1 MHRHYYI
8 SDDLDDLKAAEN
20 EFYDS
25 GFSKPQL
32 HVLSEQDSELV
43 KHQLNEVDSLSKSD
57 LIHGGTIGAIIGAV
71 ISMSILGFG
80 AFSGAATFTDW
91 IPFLFL
97 SCITFGFCV
106 WEGGLFGIQV
116 KNVEFRRFE
125 EVLKNGMHVLLI
137 DISEEQ
143 RSALEAVIRR
153 HPKLNYAGVGSA
165 RPSWLIRGQNN
176 FNSIVQTLP

>member
-8 SDDLDDLKAAEN
+8 SDDLDDLKAAED
-20 EFYDS
+20 EFYEN

-43 KHQLNEVDSLSKSD
+43 KHRLHEIDSLSKSD
-57 LIHGGTIGAIIGAV
+57 LIHGGTIGAIIGTIIAV
-71 ISMSILGFG
+71 SILGFG
-80 AFSGAATFTDW
+80 AYSGAESMADW
-91 IPFLFL
+91 LPYFFL
-97 SCITFGFCV
+97 SVLTFGFCV

-137 DISEEQ
+137 DISEDQ
-143 RSALEAVIRR
+143 RNSLESIVKN
-153 HPKLNYAGVGSA
+153 HPKLSYAGVGSA
-165 RPSWLIRGQNN
+165 RPSWLIHGQKN
-176 FNSIVQTLP
+176 FSSIVQTLP